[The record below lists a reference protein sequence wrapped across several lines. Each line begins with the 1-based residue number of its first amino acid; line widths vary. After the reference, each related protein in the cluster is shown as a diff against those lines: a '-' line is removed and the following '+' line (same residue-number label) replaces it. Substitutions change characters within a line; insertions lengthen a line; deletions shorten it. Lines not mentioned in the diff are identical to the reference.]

1 MNPVTK
7 HRLIQDIFFSL
18 QTSHTMKEMVAILD
32 GYGITNETINDY
44 TQQEIKRL
52 LSAANDE
59 VLLLIAEDLKID
71 TSHYVIRRKE
81 KGKSVAKSTRKFL
94 KKIFISHSNQDKEV
108 VTTFIHVLTA
118 IGIPAEN
125 IFCTSLPGFGTPL
138 GSNFIDEIE
147 TRLNEDVMVIF
158 MLSDHFYASPMC
170 LIEMG
175 AAWIQTKKQISVAI
189 TPFELGKIKG
199 VFKHF
204 QGIEID
210 NESHYDLLKE
220 TLEIEF
226 GLEPKRQLV
235 WSPERDLFLKM
246 IRQLVGNKF

>member
-18 QTSHTMKEMVAILD
+18 QTSHSMKEMVAILG
-32 GYGITNETINDY
+32 GYGIANKTVNDY
-44 TQQEIKRL
+44 TQVEIKKIL
-52 LSAANDE
+52 ATASDE
-59 VLLLIAEDLKID
+59 ILLLIADDLKID
-71 TSHYVIRRKE
+71 TSNYVVRGKI
-81 KGKSVAKSTRKFL
+81 KGKSVAKSTKKHL
-94 KKIFISHSNQDKEV
+94 KKIFISHSSKDAEV
-108 VTTFIHVLTA
+108 VTTFIYILKA
-118 IGIPAEN
+118 IGIPPEN
-125 IFCTSLPGFGTPL
+125 IFCTSLPGYGTPL

-158 MLSDHFYASPMC
+158 MLSDNFYDSPMC

-175 AAWIQTKKQISVAI
+175 AAWIKTKKQISVAI

-210 NESHYDLLKE
+210 NENHYDLLKE
-220 TLEIEF
+220 TLEVEF
-226 GLEPKRQLV
+226 GLESKRPLV
-235 WSPERDLFLKM
+235 WSPERDMFLKM
-246 IRQLVGNKF
+246 IKQLVKVDK

>member
-18 QTSHTMKEMVAILD
+18 QTSHSMKEMVTILGD
-32 GYGITNETINDY
+32 YGITNGELQDY
-44 TQQEIKRL
+44 TQAEIKKL
-52 LSAANDE
+52 LASANDD

-71 TSHYVIRRKE
+71 TSHYVIRGKVD
-81 KGKSVAKSTRKFL
+81 GKSVTKSTRKFL
-94 KKIFISHSNQDKEV
+94 KKIFISHSSKDEEI

-125 IFCTSLPGFGTPL
+125 IFCTSLPGFGAPL
-138 GSNFIDEIE
+138 VSDFIEEIK

-158 MLSDHFYASPMC
+158 MLSDHFYESPMC

-175 AAWIQTKKQISVAI
+175 AAWIKTKKQISVAI
-189 TPFELGKIKG
+189 TPFELDKVKG

-204 QGIEID
+204 QGIKID
-210 NESHYDLLKE
+210 DERHYDLLKE
-220 TLEIEF
+220 TIEVEF
-226 GLEPKRQLV
+226 GIEPKRPLV
-235 WSPERDLFLKM
+235 WSPERDIFLKM
-246 IRQLVGNKF
+246 IRQLINE